1 MLHPFKQWAI
11 ILFCFAAVRA
21 TPGLKMMKLLTASNA
36 KRSFPSHAGRWGPSF
51 KECLL
56 MGIIGNGLCLCRST
70 TVGTAETF
78 TAAVV
83 PVTSWRCPPTLGP
96 CGCAMCV
103 TPCYYSGA
111 PLVLPDTKS
120 CCCCCWWFEI
130 LHCSH
135 VKEIQH
141 STLMGGAYLGHTNT
155 FIGWWEGFDWLISIF
170 QIWNTFELLLRI
182 ISLAGLWWHA
192 FCYYC
197 HLL

>member
-1 MLHPFKQWAI
+1 
-11 ILFCFAAVRA
+11 
-21 TPGLKMMKLLTASNA
+21 
-36 KRSFPSHAGRWGPSF
+36 
-51 KECLL
+51 
-56 MGIIGNGLCLCRST
+56 MGIIGNGLCLCCST

-78 TAAVV
+78 IAAVV

-96 CGCAMCV
+96 CGCVICV

-120 CCCCCWWFEI
+120 CCCWWWFEI

-170 QIWNTFELLLRI
+170 QRWNTFEPLLRI
-182 ISLAGLWWHA
+182 ISLAGLLMT
-192 FCYYC
+192 CI
-197 HLL
+197 LLLLSFTLIAAALNMQTFSVNDFRMFKYFRM